1 MPSSPACP
9 QCTLS
14 FRRRERRERRDAGTL
29 TVFPA
34 LLEGEEVP
42 ERGKG
47 KGAEKV
53 PSKKKKKKKSEGTP
67 NGGLYEKI
75 GAVLEVVWREVYA
88 KTGLHLYVRRRDSL
102 QRL

>member
-1 MPSSPACP
+1 M
-9 QCTLS
+9 
-14 FRRRERRERRDAGTL
+14 GTL

-53 PSKKKKKKKSEGTP
+53 SIQSKKKPGGTP
-67 NGGLYEKI
+67 KGLYETI
-75 GAVLEVVWREVYA
+75 GAVLEVVWREVYG
-88 KTGLHLYVRRRDSL
+88 KTGLR
-102 QRL
+102 

>member
-53 PSKKKKKKKSEGTP
+53 SIQSKKKKKKQSEGTP
-67 NGGLYEKI
+67 KGLYETI
-75 GAVLEVVWREVYA
+75 GAVLEVVWREVYG
-88 KTGLHLYVRRRDSL
+88 KTGLR
-102 QRL
+102 